1 VSYSTPTN
9 AVPTAV
15 KRAYAELIG
24 HWYRQ
29 AKTYEATGQVNVI
42 QKTDGSELTE
52 YPWGQSG
59 GYRLPVPVKQVL
71 DLFRVPY

>member
-1 VSYSTPTN
+1 ML
-9 AVPTAV
+9 

-29 AKTYEATGQVNVI
+29 AKTFTATEQQNVL
-42 QKTDGSELTE
+42 QHTVGTAVTQ

-59 GYRLPVPVKQVL
+59 GYRLPAGVKQVL
-71 DLFRVPY
+71 DMYKVPL